1 LKGNVVITQSGGPTA
16 VINSSIAGI
25 VQEALRHQAIENI
38 YGAING
44 IEGVLKEELIDL
56 RREGPETIQ
65 QLRTT
70 PSAALGSCR
79 WKMSPQDFKRT
90 IEVFRAHNVRC
101 AFFIGGN
108 DTMQTADAV
117 SKSVKEAG
125 LEVRVIGVPKTI
137 DNDLVRTDH
146 CPGYGS
152 VARWWAIAARDAAL
166 DTDAI
171 YHPDTVK
178 VLETMGRD
186 TGWIAASTSLAREN
200 DLDPPHLIY
209 LPERPL
215 DEEKFLADV
224 DEIVRD
230 LGRVVIVAAEGL
242 TNKNGESLSMRA
254 DQLYTDKFG
263 HSQPGG
269 VANYL
274 CNLVSS
280 RLKLKARSDKPGTIQ
295 RVSMV
300 CASEVDLEEAYLVGK
315 IAVRQAVDG
324 TTGYMVT
331 LQRSSRPQYECETG
345 LAKLEEVAGR
355 TRTVP
360 QEFVSEKGNS
370 VTKRFIDYAKPL
382 IGSPLPKYAR
392 LKKFAVEKRLP
403 PYLL

>member
-1 LKGNVVITQSGGPTA
+1 MQSGGPTA

-25 VQEALRHQAIENI
+25 VQEALRHREIENV

-44 IEGVLKEELIDL
+44 TEGMLREELIDL
-56 RREGPETIQ
+56 RREEPETIQ
-65 QLRTT
+65 QLRRT

-79 WKMSPQDFKRT
+79 WKMSPEDIKRT
-90 IEVFRAHNVRC
+90 IEVFRVHNVRY
-101 AFFIGGN
+101 ALFIGGN

-117 SKSVKEAG
+117 SKSVKEVG
-125 LEVRVIGVPKTI
+125 LEVSVMGVPKTV

-152 VARWWAIAARDAAL
+152 VARWWAIATRDAAL
-166 DTDAI
+166 DTEAI

-186 TGWIAASTSLAREN
+186 TGWIAASTSLAKEN
-200 DLDPPHLIY
+200 EQDPPHLIY
-209 LPERPL
+209 LPEQPL

-230 LGRVVIVAAEGL
+230 IGRAVIVAAEGL
-242 TNKNGESLSMRA
+242 RNKDRQFLSMRA

-263 HSQPGG
+263 HPQPGG

-274 CNLVSS
+274 CNLVAS
-280 RLKLKARSDKPGTIQ
+280 RLNLKARFDKPGTIQ

-300 CASEVDLEEAYLVGK
+300 CASRVDLEEAYLVGK
-315 IAVRQAVDG
+315 VALREAVGG

-331 LQRSSRPQYECETG
+331 LDRMSGPDYECQTG

-360 QEFVSEKGNS
+360 KEFVTKNGN
-370 VTKRFIDYAKPL
+370 FITNDFVDYAKPL
-382 IGSPLPKYAR
+382 IGAALPRYAR
-392 LKKFAVEKRLP
+392 LRKFAVEKRLP